1 MCSEGGCRNSS
12 ISSTHVSLRRKN
24 VPKPLTQLGY
34 CTTCAREE
42 DTDLLTTISTLAVR
56 GIITSSGIANRMY
69 VLYVNVVGSGSGAH
83 SEAAL
88 QAGPRADRSQPPPP
102 LICTTWSVAQLACPP
117 YLFTVVLLYSV
128 RLVLF
133 HPGASAAYSSSLR
146 IPRRVSLICVWRASS
161 SSELRCSAGI

>member
-42 DTDLLTTISTLAVR
+42 DTDLLTTISTLTVR

-69 VLYVNVVGSGSGAH
+69 VLYVNVAGSESGAH

-88 QAGPRADRSQPPPP
+88 QARPRADRSQPPPP
-102 LICTTWSVAQLACPP
+102 LICTTWSVALLACLSP
-117 YLFTVVLLYSV
+117 LSF
-128 RLVLF
+128 
-133 HPGASAAYSSSLR
+133 YSSLAVLGSFGVVSSGR
-146 IPRRVSLICVWRASS
+146 FRRVLIVTQDTTQSFTN
-161 SSELRCSAGI
+161 LRMEGL

>member
-42 DTDLLTTISTLAVR
+42 GTDLLTTISTLTVR
-56 GIITSSGIANRMY
+56 GIITSPGIANWMY
-69 VLYVNVVGSGSGAH
+69 VLYVNVVGSESGAH
-83 SEAAL
+83 SGAAL

-117 YLFTVVLLYSV
+117 LSF
-128 RLVLF
+128 
-133 HPGASAAYSSSLR
+133 YSSLAVLGSFGVVSSGR
-146 IPRRVSLICVWRASS
+146 FRRVLIVTQDTTQSFTN
-161 SSELRCSAGI
+161 LRMEGL

>member
-42 DTDLLTTISTLAVR
+42 GTDLLTTISTLAVR

-69 VLYVNVVGSGSGAH
+69 VLYVNVVGSESGAH
-83 SEAAL
+83 SGAAL

-102 LICTTWSVAQLACPP
+102 LICTTWSVALLALPP
-117 YLFTVVLLYSV
+117 PLSF
-128 RLVLF
+128 
-133 HPGASAAYSSSLR
+133 YSSLAVLGSFGVVSSGR
-146 IPRRVSLICVWRASS
+146 FRRVLIVTQDTTQSFTN
-161 SSELRCSAGI
+161 LRMEGL

>member
-42 DTDLLTTISTLAVR
+42 GTDLLTTISTLTVR
-56 GIITSSGIANRMY
+56 GIITSPGIANWMY
-69 VLYVNVVGSGSGAH
+69 VLYVNVVGSESGAH

-117 YLFTVVLLYSV
+117 LSF
-128 RLVLF
+128 
-133 HPGASAAYSSSLR
+133 YSSLAVLGSFGVVSSGR
-146 IPRRVSLICVWRASS
+146 FRRVLIVTQDTTQSFTN
-161 SSELRCSAGI
+161 LRMEGL

>member
-42 DTDLLTTISTLAVR
+42 GTDLLTTISTLAVR

-117 YLFTVVLLYSV
+117 LSF
-128 RLVLF
+128 
-133 HPGASAAYSSSLR
+133 YSSLAVLGSFGVVSSGR
-146 IPRRVSLICVWRASS
+146 FRRVLIVTQDTTQSFTN
-161 SSELRCSAGI
+161 LRMEGL

>member
-42 DTDLLTTISTLAVR
+42 GTDLLTTISTLAVR

-102 LICTTWSVAQLACPP
+102 LICTTWSVALLACPP
-117 YLFTVVLLYSV
+117 LSF
-128 RLVLF
+128 
-133 HPGASAAYSSSLR
+133 YSSLAVLGSFGVVSSGRFCRILVVTQDTTQSL
-146 IPRRVSLICVWRASS
+146 AN
-161 SSELRCSAGI
+161 LRMEGL